1 MDVLN
6 RLKQLRT
13 EDFIWIIYF
22 FIAAFAIISNVFEK
36 DYILTRNSNSSKKSK
51 TINIV
56 LFFIAFFI
64 YLYFVLLFTRDLS
77 NMEKNFNNVRYRN
90 KLLQVIASLLFLIG
104 GAIYLIQEVIS
115 NEGDEIGFI

>member
-36 DYILTRNSNSSKKSK
+36 DYILTRNSNSFKKSK
-51 TINIV
+51 TIIIV